1 MRKILQRNVLFVFLS
16 LAMLSIVFL
25 GCVHDSDDDDDTSS
39 SGAYD
44 TPLAVVNGTIKSA
57 DMSASGVSVSSAKY
71 ARLLSTAST
80 RTQDSDKNKAY
91 TEGAAAVAEL
101 TGENDIAPVVQILTH
116 LSSNGSLTNASFNT
130 LLTPTNS
137 QLTVAVSDGEY
148 TTTVEKIQINREQ
161 DGAVF
166 YIYFHG
172 SISFEN
178 DTMDMNFAVK
188 CVVNL
193 FGTLD
198 TDFYFI
204 SDSNSFATDYAQIKQ
219 DSASSKKRF
228 SYHLDENGT
237 KEDFRIITITA
248 SGFEVYWKRQ
258 DYDDNKNPSRFF
270 NITIASN
277 RTYSG
282 ATEAE
287 NGASNAIKY
296 FVLNDAGRVLC
307 KKEGSSGT
315 WADVGSS
322 GVNDPTSIQNILVTR
337 ASTMVSSFPTTI
349 ENEPSEK
356 SELKSKLESW
366 Q

>member
-1 MRKILQRNVLFVFLS
+1 MRKILQRNVLFAFLS

-25 GCVHDSDDDDDTSS
+25 GCVHDSGDDDDTSS

-71 ARLLSTAST
+71 ARVL
-80 RTQDSDKNKAY
+80 QNKVDDGRNE
-91 TEGAAAVAEL
+91 EGAAAVAEL

-116 LSSNGSLTNASFNT
+116 LSSAGILTNASFNT
-130 LLTPTNS
+130 ILTPTNS
-137 QLTVAVSDGEY
+137 QLKVKVSDGEY
-148 TTTVEKIQINREQ
+148 STTVEKIQINREQ

-166 YIYFHG
+166 YIY
-172 SISFEN
+172 SICSVEIEGN
-178 DTMDMNFAVK
+178 SIPMSFAVK
-188 CVVNL
+188 CTVNS

-198 TDFYFI
+198 TDFYFSGASI
-204 SDSNSFATDYAQIKQ
+204 DYAQIKQ

-228 SYHLDENGT
+228 SYHLNDNND

-248 SGFEVYWKRQ
+248 SGFEVYWKRKELKQ
-258 DYDDNKNPSRFF
+258 EGLFF

-277 RTYSG
+277 RIYSG
-282 ATEAE
+282 ATESE
-287 NGASNAIKY
+287 NGGETINY
-296 FVLNDAGRVLC
+296 FLLDKDGQILC
-307 KKEGSSGT
+307 NKQGSSRT
-315 WADVGSS
+315 WTEIGSS
-322 GVNDPTSIQNILVTR
+322 GVKAPTTNTVYDSLVTR
-337 ASTMVSSFPTTI
+337 ASTMVDSFPTTI

>member
-1 MRKILQRNVLFVFLS
+1 MRKIFQRNVLFAFLS

-25 GCVHDSDDDDDTSS
+25 GCVHDSDDDDDNDTSS

-71 ARLLSTAST
+71 ARVL
-80 RTQDSDKNKAY
+80 QNKVDNGRNE
-91 TEGAAAVAEL
+91 EGAAAVAEL

-116 LSSNGSLTNASFNT
+116 LSSAGILTNASFNT
-130 LLTPTNS
+130 LLTPNS
-137 QLTVAVSDGEY
+137 QLTVAISDGEY
-148 TTTVEKIQINREQ
+148 STTVKKIQINREQ
-161 DGAVF
+161 DGVF
-166 YIYFHG
+166 YIY
-172 SISFEN
+172 SICSVEIEGN
-178 DTMDMNFAVK
+178 SIPMSFAVK
-188 CVVNL
+188 CTVNS

-198 TDFYFI
+198 TDFYFSGASI
-204 SDSNSFATDYAQIKQ
+204 DYAQIKQ

-228 SYHLDENGT
+228 SYHLNENSD

-248 SGFEVYWKRQ
+248 SGFEVYWKRKELNQ
-258 DYDDNKNPSRFF
+258 EGLFF

-287 NGASNAIKY
+287 NGGETINY
-296 FVLNDAGRVLC
+296 FLLDEDGQILC
-307 KKEGSSGT
+307 NKQGSSGT
-315 WADVGSS
+315 WAEIGSS
-322 GVNDPTSIQNILVTR
+322 GINTPTTNTVYNSLVTR
-337 ASTMVSSFPTTI
+337 ASEMVSSFPTTI

-356 SELKSKLESW
+356 SELESKLASW
-366 Q
+366 QQ

>member
-1 MRKILQRNVLFVFLS
+1 MRKIFQRNVLFAFLS

-25 GCVHDSDDDDDTSS
+25 GCVHDSDDDDDNDTSS

-71 ARLLSTAST
+71 ARVL
-80 RTQDSDKNKAY
+80 QNKVDDGRNE
-91 TEGAAAVAEL
+91 EGAAAVAEL

-116 LSSNGSLTNASFNT
+116 LSSAGILTNASFNT
-130 LLTPTNS
+130 LLTPNS
-137 QLTVAVSDGEY
+137 QLTVAISDGEY
-148 TTTVEKIQINREQ
+148 SITVEKIQINREQ
-161 DGAVF
+161 DGVF
-166 YIYFHG
+166 YIY
-172 SISFEN
+172 SICSVADVGE
-178 DTMDMNFAVK
+178 MQFAVK
-188 CVVNL
+188 CTVNS

-198 TDFYFI
+198 TDFYFRGASI
-204 SDSNSFATDYAQIKQ
+204 DYAQIKQ

-228 SYHLDENGT
+228 SYHLNENGD

-248 SGFEVYWKRQ
+248 SGFEVYWKRKELNQ
-258 DYDDNKNPSRFF
+258 GDTFF

-287 NGASNAIKY
+287 NGGETINY
-296 FVLNDAGRVLC
+296 FLLDENGRILC
-307 KKEGSSGT
+307 NKQGSSGT
-315 WADVGSS
+315 WTEIGSS
-322 GVNDPTSIQNILVTR
+322 GVKDPTTNTVYNSLVTR
-337 ASTMVSSFPTTI
+337 ASEMVDSFPTTI

-356 SELKSKLESW
+356 SELESKLESW